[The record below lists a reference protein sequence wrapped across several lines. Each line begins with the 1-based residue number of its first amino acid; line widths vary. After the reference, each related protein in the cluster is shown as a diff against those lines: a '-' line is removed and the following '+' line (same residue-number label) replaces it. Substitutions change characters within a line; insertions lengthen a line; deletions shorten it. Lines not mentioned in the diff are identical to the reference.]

1 MDWKKF
7 TYFVE
12 THKQAEMLIKLQQHG
27 YKIQGQFVRDVI
39 DAYTNEDPDLMIW
52 MNKKI
57 IEKGN
62 SNTKG
67 RLQKKQ
73 KLINKEQQ
81 LSDLLFSQQDI
92 NNIFDLIE
100 YED

>member
-12 THKQAEMLIKLQQHG
+12 THKQAEMLIKLEQHG

-39 DAYTNEDPDLMIW
+39 EAYTNEDPDFMIW

-62 SNTKG
+62 ANTKG
-67 RLQKKQ
+67 RLEKKQ
-73 KLINKEQQ
+73 KLINKAEQ
-81 LSDLLFSQQDI
+81 LTELLFSQQDI

-100 YED
+100 EKD

>member
-39 DAYTNEDPDLMIW
+39 DAYTNEDPDFMTW